1 MRDMKEAMYKAM
13 YRRVLTVKDIMANL
27 DYRSDELNLDN
38 IVDYV
43 TANACDFYNTYDESV
58 DEDGNLDSD
67 LDVIEMKIN
76 NEGKAVIISK
86 RETGEVYE
94 DDFDITKDEWQVFL
108 PKTKLCME
116 ILRAYYG
123 DIEDFTEETWENIRY
138 YGISKSC
145 ANMLNKFE
153 KQGKINIIAKH

>member
-1 MRDMKEAMYKAM
+1 MRDMKEPMYKAM

-67 LDVIEMKIN
+67 LDVIE
-76 NEGKAVIISK
+76 A
-86 RETGEVYE
+86 
-94 DDFDITKDEWQVFL
+94 
-108 PKTKLCME
+108 
-116 ILRAYYG
+116 
-123 DIEDFTEETWENIRY
+123 
-138 YGISKSC
+138 
-145 ANMLNKFE
+145 
-153 KQGKINIIAKH
+153 KQ